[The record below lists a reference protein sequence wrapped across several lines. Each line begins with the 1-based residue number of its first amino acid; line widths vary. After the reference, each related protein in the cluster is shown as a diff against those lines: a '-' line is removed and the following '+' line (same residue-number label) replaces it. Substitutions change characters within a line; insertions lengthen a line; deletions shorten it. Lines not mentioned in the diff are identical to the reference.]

1 MSILST
7 VGAAVRSHYQICIRP
22 FAARTISDAAVNKTI
37 VTRVLE
43 VECTWDAGLSLL
55 PLEVKALRAH
65 LCDISA
71 AAVSCTTTSRAT
83 LSGVSF
89 PGWAVQSDSFGIK
102 QLFDSHSMTHGSSKR
117 EVPLLLKRQQ
127 LRKLFAAASSSS
139 LQLHCTKIY
148 FNEGGWAKARI
159 VAARKELPPD
169 KRRDTAERQLRR
181 RDDHDE

>member
-1 MSILST
+1 VTFLLQQ
-7 VGAAVRSHYQICIRP
+7 SHAPQRHVP
-22 FAARTISDAAVNKTI
+22 
-37 VTRVLE
+37 
-43 VECTWDAGLSLL
+43 LSL
-55 PLEVKALRAH
+55 V
-65 LCDISA
+65 C
-71 AAVSCTTTSRAT
+71 
-83 LSGVSF
+83 LSLVG
-89 PGWAVQSDSFGIK
+89 
-102 QLFDSHSMTHGSSKR
+102 LFNHGSSKR